1 MSSRRWRVAATVW
14 LWWLQGSVASL
25 CEVDTFSVEYGKIQI
40 DLKAHNIPETCCA
53 DMRRIMSS
61 TRLMKLKGIL
71 PAPRWL
77 HGDEGK
83 SCSEVCVEFGE
94 ICIEHARM
102 SSEDTKHAAAQAEVS
117 CNQNLS
123 GVLWLPELQPSFSKD
138 ATEASMK
145 GCDKAFAGLNE
156 AIAKR
161 HEQVHMSNREYDK
174 AQPCRKGY
182 YCPAGVIPVVCPTNF
197 TSFPGSS
204 KATDCYPRDHASLER
219 ERKLREAMDESYHV
233 AFREHQKA
241 LLELWGVNSSV
252 VEQYSIEKEEPV
264 TREELLFWEME
275 EVRKKTAEKLLE
287 GGGNFRLSRFINSR
301 FSPSKLCR
309 DICRWKR
316 RQGQ

>member
-1 MSSRRWRVAATVW
+1 
-14 LWWLQGSVASL
+14 
-25 CEVDTFSVEYGKIQI
+25 
-40 DLKAHNIPETCCA
+40 
-53 DMRRIMSS
+53 
-61 TRLMKLKGIL
+61 MKLKGIL

-138 ATEASMK
+138 ATQSGKIECFFDSCTTLSGKENCPSDRAMPSCDSVGKGLTRICKCNIEEKLSAERAMKEASMK

-174 AQPCRKGY
+174 AQVRSRLRSQQDCGEGNFPISGVCQPCRKGY

-204 KATDCYPRDHASLER
+204 KVPKGS
-219 ERKLREAMDESYHV
+219 
-233 AFREHQKA
+233 
-241 LLELWGVNSSV
+241 G
-252 VEQYSIEKEEPV
+252 
-264 TREELLFWEME
+264 
-275 EVRKKTAEKLLE
+275 
-287 GGGNFRLSRFINSR
+287 
-301 FSPSKLCR
+301 
-309 DICRWKR
+309 
-316 RQGQ
+316 